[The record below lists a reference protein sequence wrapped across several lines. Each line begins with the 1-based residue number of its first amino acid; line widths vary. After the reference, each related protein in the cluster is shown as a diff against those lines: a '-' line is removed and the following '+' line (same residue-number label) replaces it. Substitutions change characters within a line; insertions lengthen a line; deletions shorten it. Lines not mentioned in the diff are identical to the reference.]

1 MSLRRFSIK
10 YAEYTDHLYTKTA
23 KEKSY
28 TEYVMSNNKLQ
39 LMQVFLAEERAE
51 SLKKEIFFILLNI

>member
-1 MSLRRFSIK
+1 MSLRRFSMK

-28 TEYVMSNNKLQ
+28 TKYVMSNNKLQ
-39 LMQVFLAEERAE
+39 LM
-51 SLKKEIFFILLNI
+51 